1 MKNNN
6 FSKGYHDHLSYYIEN
21 DISPVH
27 QNISNL
33 RNHFDRRSF
42 LYDSLGVNRLMI
54 NNSKIFEFGPGSGHN
69 SLYISHIKSKKYYLF
84 EPNPTG
90 YNEIKELYKKYKNI
104 NPPKIFQKKLED
116 YSETIYGKA
125 NIVIAE
131 AWIGSFSTELKLIK
145 KLSKMVDKKGILI
158 TTFQPPIGMLPN
170 MLRRILSYKI
180 TNIQDSFETKT
191 KKLSIFFKRELKNIS
206 KMTRPVE
213 DWVQDTLLN
222 PAALTSV
229 LSIEQILDQVG
240 PNFQIYNTYPKY
252 FKLFEWYKNFI
263 GKNRNL
269 NNTYISQIYKNYYSF
284 LDMNITYE
292 KESNIK
298 KTKIL
303 NSLIN
308 KLFYLMFNLEK
319 NKLHISHLKKVEK
332 LLLKISSTSENLTLK
347 SMIEDTISC
356 LNEKNIS
363 KKYYSNNN
371 KLLGIFGKELCYI
384 SLQNIK

>member
-1 MKNNN
+1 MINNN
-6 FSKGYHDHLSYYIEN
+6 FSKGFHDHLSYYIEN

-33 RNHFDRRSF
+33 KKHFDRRGF
-42 LYDSLGVNRLMI
+42 LYDNLGINQQMI

-69 SLYISHIKSKKYYLF
+69 SLYLSHIKPNKYYLF

-90 YNEIKELYKKYKNI
+90 YNEIKKLYQKYKKI
-104 NPPKIFQKKLED
+104 NSPKIFKKKLED
-116 YSETIYGKA
+116 YNEDIYGKA

-131 AWIGSFSTELKLIK
+131 AWIGSLATELKLIK

-158 TTFQPPIGMLPN
+158 TTFQPSIGMLPN

-180 TNIQDSFETKT
+180 TNIHDSFEIKSI
-191 KKLSIFFKRELKNIS
+191 KLSKFFKRELKSII

-269 NNTYISQIYKNYYSF
+269 NNIYVSQIYKNYYSF
-284 LDMNITYE
+284 LDMNTIYE

-303 NSLIN
+303 NSLIY

-319 NKLHISHLKKVEK
+319 NKLHISQLKKIEE
-332 LLLKISSTSENLTLK
+332 LLLKISSTSENLILK
-347 SMIEDTISC
+347 SMIKDTVSF

-371 KLLGIFGKELCYI
+371 KLLGVFGKELCYI
-384 SLQNIK
+384 SLQKIK